1 MTAGPPATQA
11 RAVGVLLHGRG
22 RTTGE
27 MMDLARAID
36 LPDMAWLALAAP
48 DGTWYPQSFL
58 AARDDNQPSLDE
70 ALARVRGVVADL
82 EGQGIARDRIALV
95 GFSQGACL
103 AAEVVYRSPA
113 RWGALV
119 AFTGGVLGPKGT
131 DFAPSGDLQGMPARL
146 SVSADDAWVPL
157 WRVKETATVLRAMG
171 AEVQLR
177 VRDGAEHV
185 IDAEEIAQ
193 ARRVLAAVGQGRR
206 A

>member
-1 MTAGPPATQA
+1 
-11 RAVGVLLHGRG
+11 
-22 RTTGE
+22 

-36 LPDMAWLALAAP
+36 LPDVAWLALAAP
-48 DGTWYPQSFL
+48 EGSWYPQSFL
-58 AARDDNQPSLDE
+58 AVRDDNQPSLDE

-103 AAEVVYRSPA
+103 AAEVVYRNPA

-119 AFTGGVLGPKGT
+119 ALTGGVLGPKGT
-131 DFAPSGDLQGMPARL
+131 AFTPSGDLQGMPAAL

-157 WRVKETATVLRAMG
+157 WRVKETAAVLRAMG